1 MVSAKIG
8 YLIWSTH
15 THKAN
20 VCQGSRRIFWKLFSH
35 FVIDGAEPE
44 TVIFYANTNHQDRK
58 LYRIFTLLITIWD
71 KQQNEE
77 IFSTTTSVSI
87 FIGSKR
93 NWDLCF
99 FWNAKR
105 IKHKNHFWL
114 CFYVPV
120 SFLGRWM
127 FHGLNFRA
135 KNRMKT
141 LMAELGAKPAV
152 PPTH

>member
-1 MVSAKIG
+1 M
-8 YLIWSTH
+8 
-15 THKAN
+15 
-20 VCQGSRRIFWKLFSH
+20 CQGSRRIFWKLFIH

-58 LYRIFTLLITIWD
+58 LYRIFTLLITIWT
-71 KQQNEE
+71 KQQNEKISEHEAWADLLDPWGIE
-77 IFSTTTSVSI
+77 IYVFFS
-87 FIGSKR
+87 
-93 NWDLCF
+93 
-99 FWNAKR
+99 NAKR
-105 IKHKNHFWL
+105 IKRKKDVWL

-141 LMAELGAKPAV
+141 LMAELCAKPSPAV
-152 PPTH
+152 PPAHPDIILLNSLKLCNDFQK